1 MAAKIGSAAAAV
13 EEQLLAHGERFS
25 YFQAIRLL
33 RLFGKARGMET
44 DSLRIR
50 PRLSLGFPENDID
63 SIEPLPDGGYRVTAN
78 FFGLYGVA
86 SPLPTYYTEDL
97 FEEERE
103 GRHATRDFLDVVHYA
118 MYPLLFDAWRKH
130 RLQDRVVEDGDAG
143 VLDQLY
149 AFVGLHASDLRGKLP
164 VADGLLRYAGLFNL
178 RPRSALGL
186 NTLLADAFN
195 PAKVHVECCTLQ
207 YVPIPADQRL
217 RLGLQAHQ
225 LGEETYL
232 GSQIDDYS
240 GSITITLSDLP
251 EDSFH
256 QLLPGTPGHK
266 RLEFLTRFY
275 LIDPLEVRVVLELRH
290 EEARPARTLTA
301 LAGAGKPEAE
311 TAWTNWTR
319 LGMDTWLTPEHV
331 HEPTRVQFTL

>member
-33 RLFGKARGMET
+33 RLFGKARGM
-44 DSLRIR
+44 DNASLRIR

-63 SIEPLPDGGYRVTAN
+63 SIEALPEGGYRVTAN

-103 GRHATRDFLDVVHYA
+103 GRHATRDFLDVIHYA

-149 AFVGLHASDLRGKLP
+149 AFIGLHASDLRGKLP
-164 VADGLLRYAGLFNL
+164 VGNGLLRYAGLFNL

-195 PAKVHVECCTLQ
+195 PAKVQVECCTLQ
-207 YVPIPADQRL
+207 YVPHPGRPAASP
-217 RLGLQAHQ
+217 GH
-225 LGEETYL
+225 
-232 GSQIDDYS
+232 S
-240 GSITITLSDLP
+240 GP
-251 EDSFH
+251 PARGRH
-256 QLLPGTPGHK
+256 LPGQPDR
-266 RLEFLTRFY
+266 RLQRQY
-275 LIDPLEVRVVLELRH
+275 H
-290 EEARPARTLTA
+290 HHAQRPARGLLSPVA
-301 LAGAGKPEAE
+301 ARNAGA
-311 TAWTNWTR
+311 
-319 LGMDTWLTPEHV
+319 
-331 HEPTRVQFTL
+331 